1 MRNVQRSPVRR
12 PTLSVPSSHP
22 SRRSAALTGW
32 IAAEL
37 RQIAAVARA
46 PQWWVS
52 LGVALALW
60 MLAYQAA
67 PTLRLDAGG
76 DRESRQRGFDAPFL
90 VNFNDPE
97 PADLPDR
104 PWYAA
109 DALPYRWTRSVSSV
123 VFPGAG
129 GDRWLLRVTTASG
142 RPDGSAVSSVW
153 RTGDGAQI
161 TLQIEAQRRTYAVLA
176 PADAAGDLRLTFETP
191 PLLAPSDPRTLGLP
205 VFRIV
210 AIPAQPAPYR
220 PAWAMLAWMTA
231 ALAGAYALAQ
241 RTGAPFR
248 RTAYAPVAVA
258 MTVALLA
265 AWMIATRRMDATVFA
280 PTVAVWVWAAYALTI
295 CVEATL
301 RTIQP
306 AEDAATA
313 AGLTATAWFVRVAGM
328 LHPYALTSD
337 LGLHVNNLGDVAR
350 GMILFTE
357 GLPCRAGAGP
367 QPYPPGGYLA
377 LLPVVLLTGADR
389 AALTLLVQAGAAL
402 LESLTVT
409 ILWLLIRQAGAGR
422 TAALYAA
429 AIYALAPPILRSY
442 SVGEMANL
450 MAQALVAPLILWMT
464 LALRDRSW
472 KTMLS
477 GAALILL
484 ILLSH
489 GGVALS
495 TGAALAVWLLLHLIL
510 NIQPPPS
517 PTAWEK
523 GAGEMRAQERC
534 SPVHIPRILNTFLVS
549 VWRPAATTVAAAIA
563 AFFLFYSAFGYVAEE
578 RRITQEA
585 LAMQGIICPPG
596 DPLLDKLNWWVLG
609 FVFNPG
615 APIPPLALAAGAAGA
630 LLAARSRNDALSI
643 TLAAC
648 WIGALASLG
657 TLLFSDQPVRWT
669 IFIYPALCTGAG
681 MALEQWQRRGRAGAA
696 LAIAVAIFL
705 IWYGAAD
712 WVRQVSEYLR

>member
-1 MRNVQRSPVRR
+1 MSVR
-12 PTLSVPSSHP
+12 SSHP
-22 SRRSAALTGW
+22 SRQSATLPGW

-46 PQWWVS
+46 PQWWIS

-60 MLAYQAA
+60 VLAYQVAS
-67 PTLRLDAGG
+67 PLRLDAGG
-76 DRESRQRGFDAPFL
+76 NRESRQRGFDAPFL
-90 VNFNDPE
+90 VNFNDSE

-109 DALPYRWTRSVSSV
+109 DSLPYRWSRDVSSV

-129 GDRWLLRVTTASG
+129 GDHWLLRITAASG

-153 RTGDGAQI
+153 RTADGAQI
-161 TLQIEAQRRTYAVLA
+161 TLQIEAQRRTYAILA
-176 PADAAGDLRLTFETP
+176 STHAAGDLRLTFQTP

-205 VFRIV
+205 IFRIV

-220 PAWAMLAWMTA
+220 PAWTMLAWMAA

-241 RTGAPFR
+241 RTCAPFR
-248 RTAYAPVAVA
+248 RATHAPVAVA
-258 MTVALLA
+258 TIVALLA
-265 AWMIATRRMDATVFA
+265 AWMIATRRMDVTVFA
-280 PTVAVWVWAAYALTI
+280 PIVAVWVWAAYALTI
-295 CVEATL
+295 FVETAL
-301 RTIQP
+301 RAIQP
-306 AEDAATA
+306 AEEVATA
-313 AGLTATAWFVRVAGM
+313 AGLTAIAWFVRVAGM

-337 LGLHVNNLGDVAR
+337 LGLHVNNLADVAR
-350 GMILFTE
+350 GMIFFTE

-389 AALTLLVQAGAAL
+389 AALTLLVQTGAAL
-402 LESLTVT
+402 LESLTVA
-409 ILWLLIRQAGAGR
+409 ILWLLIRRAGAGR
-422 TAALYAA
+422 TAALYTA

-450 MAQALVAPLILWMT
+450 LAQALVAPLILWMT

-472 KTMLS
+472 KMMLS

-495 TGAALAVWLLLHLIL
+495 TGAALTVWLLLRLIP
-510 NIQPPPS
+510 NIQSPPS
-517 PTAWEK
+517 PTLWEK
-523 GAGEMRAQERC
+523 GTGGMRAQERR
-534 SPVHIPRILNTFLVS
+534 SPVNTPRPLNTFLVS
-549 VWRPAATTVAAAIA
+549 VWRPATAAGVAAVA
-563 AFFLFYSAFGYVAEE
+563 AFTLFYSAFGYVAEE
-578 RRITQEA
+578 RRIAQEA
-585 LAMQGIICPPG
+585 LAVQGIICPPG

-609 FVFNPG
+609 FIFEPG
-615 APIPPLALAAGAAGA
+615 APIPPLALAAGIAGA
-630 LLAARSRNDALSI
+630 LLAARSRNGALSI

-696 LAIAVAIFL
+696 LAIAVALFL